1 MKQQRPY
8 VGQIKNTGNQV
19 VKGPYAGSDAK
30 KGTVQ
35 KGNDLR
41 GGTKS
46 K

>member
-1 MKQQRPY
+1 MKNKPY
-8 VGQIKNTGNQV
+8 VGQIKSSGNQV
-19 VKGPYAGSDAK
+19 VKGPYAGTDAK

-41 GGTKS
+41 TGTKS